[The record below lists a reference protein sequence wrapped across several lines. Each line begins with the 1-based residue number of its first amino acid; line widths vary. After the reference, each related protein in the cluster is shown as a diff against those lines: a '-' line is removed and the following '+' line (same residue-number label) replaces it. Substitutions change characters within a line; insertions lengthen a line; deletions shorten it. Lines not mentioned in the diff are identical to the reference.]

1 MSDVTDIEVENEAA
15 AFDDEED
22 AKVMEQAKIKALKRK
37 GIKVI
42 SKEKQERAREKKRKR
57 MEEE

>member
-1 MSDVTDIEVENEAA
+1 M
-15 AFDDEED
+15 EE
-22 AKVMEQAKIKALKRK
+22 AKIKALKRK

-57 MEEE
+57 LEDEADE